1 LHSEQRNLIDRFSE
15 LTGRFTAW
23 LTLFMVITT
32 FVIVVLRYLFDTPAI
47 WLQES
52 LVWMHAC
59 VFMVGAAYT
68 LLHEDHVRVDVFYRG
83 MTARRRAWVDILGV
97 LLLLLP
103 VCIFLAWKSCGF
115 ALTSWAMHEASRESG
130 GLPYPVL
137 PLVKLVLIIM
147 PLTVAAQGVAMM
159 LRSIAVLRRA
169 E

>member
-1 LHSEQRNLIDRFSE
+1 
-15 LTGRFTAW
+15 
-23 LTLFMVITT
+23 MVITT

-83 MTARRRAWVDILGV
+83 MTARRRAWVDLLGV

-103 VCIFLAWKSCGF
+103 VCVFLAWKSYGF
-115 ALTSWAMHEASRESG
+115 ALTSWAMQEASRESG

-159 LRSIAVLRRA
+159 LRSIAVLRRVG
-169 E
+169 